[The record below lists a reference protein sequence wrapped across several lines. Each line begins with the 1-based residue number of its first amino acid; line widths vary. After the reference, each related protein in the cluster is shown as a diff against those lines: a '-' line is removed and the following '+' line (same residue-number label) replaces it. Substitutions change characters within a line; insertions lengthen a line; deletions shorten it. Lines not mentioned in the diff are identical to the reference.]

1 MGYGGLGLTWE
12 RLRGLLKAYRKR
24 YLIELSDRA
33 MTMAMGYHEPD
44 KLKTVLQDTNV
55 DERRAEDLGFETEN
69 WDWDEEDDN

>member
-1 MGYGGLGLTWE
+1 
-12 RLRGLLKAYRKR
+12 
-24 YLIELSDRA
+24 
-33 MTMAMGYHEPD
+33 MAMGYHEPD